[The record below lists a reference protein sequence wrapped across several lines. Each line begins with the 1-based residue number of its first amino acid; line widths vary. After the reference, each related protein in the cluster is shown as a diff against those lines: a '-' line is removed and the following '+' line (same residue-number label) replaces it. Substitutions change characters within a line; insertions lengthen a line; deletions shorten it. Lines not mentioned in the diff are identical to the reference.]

1 MSRCDSAEWAPPT
14 ACRSAA
20 ASALEKRTSKSN
32 DLACE
37 AVGCN
42 GLFGGSLR
50 HFRFAFARESSWLLV
65 KLQQKLLNLPATR
78 VGEPFVLTDNPE
90 STFF

>member
-1 MSRCDSAEWAPPT
+1 MLRQVGKRRRT

-32 DLACE
+32 DLARE

-50 HFRFAFARESSWLLV
+50 HFRFAFARES
-65 KLQQKLLNLPATR
+65 
-78 VGEPFVLTDNPE
+78 
-90 STFF
+90 

>member
-1 MSRCDSAEWAPPT
+1 MRVKGDSTNPNGPT

-20 ASALEKRTSKSN
+20 ASTLEKRTSKSN

-42 GLFGGSLR
+42 GVFGGSLR
-50 HFRFAFARESSWLLV
+50 HFRFAFARES
-65 KLQQKLLNLPATR
+65 
-78 VGEPFVLTDNPE
+78 
-90 STFF
+90 